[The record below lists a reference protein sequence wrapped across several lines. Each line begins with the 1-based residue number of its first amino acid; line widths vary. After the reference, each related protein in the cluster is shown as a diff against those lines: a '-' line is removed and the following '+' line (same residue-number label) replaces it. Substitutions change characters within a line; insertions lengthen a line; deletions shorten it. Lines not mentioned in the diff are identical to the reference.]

1 MLRFGIVVL
10 IYRSVVACSIAF
22 ANHRLYL
29 GVQEVLEEIEEDRR
43 RLKSENATEGPSEIA
58 EDEEDAVLVT
68 CKDERMCQQLQ
79 EVVHHGSQKVHLFSS
94 FIPAVVHAV
103 PLI

>member
-1 MLRFGIVVL
+1 MGI
-10 IYRSVVACSIAF
+10 
-22 ANHRLYL
+22 
-29 GVQEVLEEIEEDRR
+29 QDVLEEIEEDRR

-79 EVVHHGSQKVHLFSS
+79 EVMHHGPQKVNLTLPLFRS
-94 FIPAVVHAV
+94 FSYPLLCMLFPLSGCRICKVHIYV
-103 PLI
+103 HRIE